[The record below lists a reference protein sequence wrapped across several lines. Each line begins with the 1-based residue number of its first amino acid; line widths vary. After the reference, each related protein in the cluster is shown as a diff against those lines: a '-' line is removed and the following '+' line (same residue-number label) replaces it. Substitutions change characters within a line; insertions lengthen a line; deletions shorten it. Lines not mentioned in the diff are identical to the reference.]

1 MCFSTNASFVASAI
15 LVVVGVASI
24 KKIQMPSQVMFACIP
39 IVFSFQQFIE
49 GFVWIT
55 LTNNN
60 YTDWQNIPIYIF
72 VIFAQVVW
80 PIWVPLSFLLIEK
93 NINRKKALSIIV
105 GIGSLL
111 SLYHL
116 YCLIFYNASATITPN
131 HIYYVLDFP
140 KEIFFILNCFYLL
153 TIIIPPF
160 VSSTKRMSIFG
171 VLLLISF
178 LISKLYFNDYIISVW
193 CFFAALI
200 SGVVFLIMKNLK
212 EEDSLTEIFPR
223 LQSNNKN
230 EKMKRI

>member
-1 MCFSTNASFVASAI
+1 MCFSANASFVASAI
-15 LVVVGVASI
+15 LGVVGVASI
-24 KKIQMPSQVMFACIP
+24 KKIQIPSQVMFACIP

-60 YTDWQNIPIYIF
+60 YTGKQKIPIYLF

-93 NINRKKALSIIV
+93 NIHRKKVLSIIV

-116 YCLIFYNASATITPN
+116 YCLIFYNVSATITPN
-131 HIYYVLDFP
+131 HIYYDLDFP
-140 KEIFFILNCFYLL
+140 KEIFLILNCFYFL

-160 VSSTKRMSIFG
+160 VSSNKRMSILG
-171 VLLLISF
+171 ILLFISF
-178 LISKLYFNDYIISVW
+178 LITKLYFNDYIISVW

-200 SGVVFLIMKNLK
+200 SAVVFLIMKNLK
-212 EEDSLTEIFPR
+212 EEDR
-223 LQSNNKN
+223 LLKLST
-230 EKMKRI
+230 II